1 MTTSLEINDLAAALS
16 KAQGKFTAVAKS
28 SDNPF
33 FKSKYAAL
41 PEVVLAAAPI
51 LSEQGLALTQW
62 IGHNEAGQDILTTY
76 LLHSTGQYLCD
87 VMILRLT
94 KQDAQGL
101 GSAVT
106 YARRY
111 SYMAVLG
118 LVADEEDDDGIAASG
133 REGSQN
139 IKAAR
144 AATTVP
150 LKPGTVPGASA
161 HPANQLVD
169 PGLLSALRQKLEAHD
184 YTGEG
189 ATTFFTFVIGKPKP
203 TNTADVKALI
213 EALDNLDQPGDGA

>member
-1 MTTSLEINDLAAALS
+1 MTTSLEINELAAALS

-41 PEVVLAAAPI
+41 PDVVQAAAPI

-87 VMILRLT
+87 VMVLRLT

-118 LVADEEDDDGIAASG
+118 LVADEDDDGNAASAKS
-133 REGSQN
+133 RSDH
-139 IKAAR
+139 AA
-144 AATTVP
+144 
-150 LKPGTVPGASA
+150 KPAVSPKPATVPGAA
-161 HPANQLVD
+161 ATAANELVD
-169 PGLLSALRQKLEAHD
+169 PGLLAALRHKLEAHD

-203 TNTADVKALI
+203 TNTADVGALI